1 MTNNLLVSLA
11 VSVIYLLFRLFDN
24 KYISKNDKSVR
35 ELVREFTTV
44 GVSVVSALF
53 LVNKFNIGSEDINV
67 NKSPNVFVDQPQF

>member
-1 MTNNLLVSLA
+1 MTNNLLVSLV

-44 GVSVVSALF
+44 AVSVISALF
-53 LVNKFNIGSEDINV
+53 LVTKFNLRSKDINV
-67 NKSPNVFVDQPQF
+67 NNSPNVFVDQPQF

>member
-44 GVSVVSALF
+44 GVSVISALF
-53 LVNKFNIGSEDINV
+53 LVTKFNIGSKDVNV